1 MLRVSETALVSRTIN
16 SLVTDLLDVFILY
29 TLNAGARSG
38 YDVKKTLAKLFAVKV
53 SYGSLYPHL
62 HSLERA
68 GLVTGERVPHAKAKD
83 LIKIQ
88 YSMTEIGRASLR
100 ANVEALS
107 RIALTLQLELA
118 GVKREIV
125 AREIAPMPTNA
136 LVAFLRSKGF
146 KVQSNASLAG
156 RSGKQHEVD
165 LFAVKLDKEAE
176 QRFHLGISLGDEPI
190 GIQEIIRL
198 YTQGYDLGSTLTVV
212 IAVPGLT
219 DDAKRVAEFYG
230 MKVFETTNLSDL
242 IEGIG
247 ARLDELL
254 R

>member
-1 MLRVSETALVSRTIN
+1 MLRVSETALVGRTIN

-68 GLVTGERVPHAKAKD
+68 GLLTGEWVPHAKAKD
-83 LIKIQ
+83 LRKKQ
-88 YSMTEIGRASLR
+88 YSLTEMGRASLR

-125 AREIAPMPTNA
+125 AREIVPLPTNS
-136 LVAFLRSKGF
+136 LVAFLRSRGF
-146 KVQSNASLAG
+146 KVQTNVSLEG
-156 RSGKQHEVD
+156 RSGTQHEVD
-165 LFAVKLDKEAE
+165 LFAVKQHGEGE
-176 QRFHLGISLGDEPI
+176 QHLLFGISIDDSPLGIR
-190 GIQEIIRL
+190 EIIRL
-198 YTQGYDLGSTLTVV
+198 YTQGYDLGSTLTIL

-219 DDAKRVAEFYG
+219 EEGRRLADFYG
-230 MKVFETTNLSDL
+230 MKVFETVNLSEL
-242 IEGIG
+242 MGGIG
-247 ARLDELL
+247 ASLDELL